1 MHEPIFYIMSLEVN
15 NINEY
20 IQTVR
25 QDNNYWMV
33 RTMGG
38 AYYEEF
44 AQNGFIAIG
53 HNDILLREINSLRG
67 DLKHHV
73 RQLKETVKHHYI
85 DVERPGYIASQ
96 LVKFCEEIK
105 KGDIVL
111 VPGSYSYDISIC
123 EVTGNVYEETNVRE
137 NAGRCPFMKRI
148 PVRILRQTKRV
159 CLPPRAQLMFNSR
172 HPISCINDYAV
183 YLDNTCSDYY
193 NKNEETHLVL
203 RIETEDS
210 VSVETFYNIQ
220 RLFQLAETFCNEIGL
235 EGNSNEVEMKVQ
247 MESPGLLHFIS
258 RNKNY
263 LATIGLLI
271 MLINGGGLEINH
283 GNFHMNLNTPGIIQS
298 CSNFLDRQE
307 DRGMQGSIR
316 HSLDSLKIKTPEDFQ
331 KAMIEMMKVQNER
344 RNTY

>member
-1 MHEPIFYIMSLEVN
+1 MSLEVS

-20 IQTVR
+20 VQTVR

-44 AQNGFIAIG
+44 VQDKFIAIG
-53 HNDILLREINSLRG
+53 YNEILLREINSLRG
-67 DLKHHV
+67 DMKHHA
-73 RQLKETVKHHYI
+73 RQLKETVKHHYV

-105 KGDIVL
+105 EGDIVL
-111 VPGSYSYDISIC
+111 VPGSYSHDISIC
-123 EVTGNVYEETNVRE
+123 EVTGNVYEETDVRE
-137 NAGRCPFMKRI
+137 NNRKCPFMKRL
-148 PVRILRQTKRV
+148 PVRILRQTTRTF
-159 CLPPRAQLMFNSR
+159 LPPKAQLMFNSR

-183 YLDNTCSDYY
+183 YLDNTCLDYY

-203 RIETEDS
+203 RIQTQDS
-210 VSVETFYNIQ
+210 VSVETFYNIE
-220 RLFQLAETFCNEIGL
+220 RLFKLAEDFCQEIGL
-235 EGNSNEVEMKVQ
+235 EGNSAEVEMKVQ

-283 GNFHMNLNTPGIIQS
+283 GNFHMNLNTPGLVQS

-307 DRGMQGSIR
+307 DRAMQESIR

-331 KAMIEMMKVQNER
+331 KAMIEMVKVQNER
-344 RNTY
+344 RNNY